1 MPEPRLTVL
10 VVAKNE
16 GHNLADCLAAAG
28 WAFERVV
35 VVDAASRDAT
45 LDIARQH
52 ADIVA
57 VRAFDDFASQRNF
70 ALGLASGDWVLSVD
84 ADERVTPSLAAE
96 IDRVM
101 ADPLNLFLGFRV
113 PIRSVILGR
122 EFGFSGT
129 QHDQPLRLFRRDSGH
144 WIGLVHE
151 TVDLKGRCGRLQNA
165 LVHHTIPTVQIF
177 LNKLDHYTTLE
188 AVGLA
193 ESQRRFR
200 VSDLALRPLW
210 TFLKLYFFKQ
220 GFRDG
225 LEGLMFCA
233 LSGVSVA
240 VRAWKHRELNLAGR
254 IS

>member
-1 MPEPRLTVL
+1 MPEPRLSVL
-10 VVAKNE
+10 VVAKDE
-16 GHNLADCLAAAG
+16 GHNLSDCLSAAG

-45 LDIARQH
+45 LHIARQQ
-52 ADIVA
+52 ADVVA
-57 VRAFDDFASQRNF
+57 VRPFDNFASQRNF
-70 ALGLASGDWVLSVD
+70 ALALASGDWVLSVD
-84 ADERVTPSLAAE
+84 ADERVTPALAAE
-96 IDRVM
+96 IHRVL
-101 ADPLNLFLGFRV
+101 ADPMNPYRGFRV

-129 QHDQPLRLFRRDSGH
+129 QHDQPLRLFRREFGY

-151 TVDLKGRCGRLQNA
+151 TVELTGRCGSLQDA
-165 LVHHTIPTVQIF
+165 LRHHTIPTVQVF
-177 LNKLDHYTTLE
+177 LNKLGHYTTLE

-193 ESQRRFR
+193 GSHRRFR
-200 VSDLALRPLW
+200 LSDLALRPLW
-210 TFLKLYFFKQ
+210 TFLKLYLFKQ

>member
-1 MPEPRLTVL
+1 MPEPRLSVL

-16 GHNLADCLAAAG
+16 GHNLADCLAAAS

-35 VVDAASRDAT
+35 VVDPNSRDTT
-45 LDIARQH
+45 LDIARQQ
-52 ADIVA
+52 ADVVA
-57 VRAFDDFASQRNF
+57 VRPFDDFASQRNF

-84 ADERVTPSLAAE
+84 ADERMTPCLAAE
-96 IDRVM
+96 IDRVVAEPM
-101 ADPLNLFLGFRV
+101 NPYRGFRV

-144 WIGLVHE
+144 WTGPVHE
-151 TVDLKGRCGRLQNA
+151 TVELNGRCGSLQNA
-165 LVHHTIPTVQIF
+165 LRHHTIPTVQVF

-188 AVGLA
+188 AAGLA
-193 ESQRRFR
+193 SSERRFQL
-200 VSDLALRPLW
+200 SDLAIRPVW
-210 TFLKLYFFKQ
+210 TFFKLYLLKQ

-254 IS
+254 AS

>member
-1 MPEPRLTVL
+1 MPEPRLSVL
-10 VVAKNE
+10 VVAKDE
-16 GHNLADCLAAAG
+16 RHNLADCLAAAG

-45 LDIARQH
+45 LDIARQQ
-52 ADIVA
+52 ADVVA
-57 VRAFDDFASQRNF
+57 VRPFDDFASQRNF
-70 ALGLASGDWVLSVD
+70 ALALASGDWVLSVD
-84 ADERVTPSLAAE
+84 ADERVTPALAAE
-96 IDRVM
+96 VDRVM
-101 ADPLNLFLGFRV
+101 ADPINSFQGFRV

-122 EFGFSGT
+122 EFSFSGT

-144 WIGLVHE
+144 WTGLVHE
-151 TVDLKGRCGRLQNA
+151 TVELEGRCGSLQNA
-165 LVHHTIPTVQIF
+165 LRHHTIPTVQVL

-188 AVGLA
+188 AAGLA
-193 ESQRRFR
+193 GSRRRFR
-200 VSDLALRPLW
+200 SSDLALRPVW
-210 TFLKLYFFKQ
+210 TFLKLYVFKQ